1 MKAKVLIALLAFAL
15 AGCNNDSTTESNSQ
29 DQERIDPELVN
40 NPATASGN
48 DAETDLP
55 AFEFAETTFD
65 FGSLKS
71 GETVTH
77 EYRFKNTGSADL
89 LIAEAHGS
97 CGCTVPEYPKTP
109 IAPGDE
115 GTIKVTFNSSGMSGQ
130 IAKTIT
136 ILANTIP
143 STKVLTISGEVI
155 K

>member
-1 MKAKVLIALLAFAL
+1 MKTKVLIALLAFGL
-15 AGCNNDSTTESNSQ
+15 AGCSNDSSTENNAQ
-29 DQERIDPELVN
+29 GPERIDPALVN

-48 DAETDLP
+48 DTDADLP

-65 FGSLKS
+65 FGSLTS
-71 GETVTH
+71 GATVTH
-77 EYRFKNTGSADL
+77 EYRFKNTGSTDL

-109 IAPGDE
+109 VAPGDE
-115 GTIKVTFNSSGMSGQ
+115 GVIKVTFNSAGMSGQ